1 MNRGGVLNQVLGGW
15 EFTETQTLQSGTP
28 FTVTFSGSPYQYL
41 PGASRPNIVT
51 TMAQA
56 TVPGWSIGPNR
67 FPTSAQNPYLNISSF
82 AYPAPFTPGDLGRN
96 TFEGPGLNWMQVSM
110 VKWWTV
116 KERYRFEVR
125 LDGYNWPL
133 EEPNYANPSSVY
145 NSGSP
150 GTFARMTG
158 VQGSF
163 SGAGAGRPNI
173 WIIGR
178 FEF

>member
-1 MNRGGVLNQVLGGW
+1 
-15 EFTETQTLQSGTP
+15 
-28 FTVTFSGSPYQYL
+28 
-41 PGASRPNIVT
+41 
-51 TMAQA
+51 
-56 TVPGWSIGPNR
+56 
-67 FPTSAQNPYLNISSF
+67 
-82 AYPAPFTPGDLGRN
+82 
-96 TFEGPGLNWMQVSM
+96 MQVSL

-116 KERYRFEVR
+116 KERYRFEIR

-133 EEPNYANPSSVY
+133 EEPNYANPSSTY

-163 SGAGAGRPNI
+163 SGAGAGRHNM

>member
-1 MNRGGVLNQVLGGW
+1 VLGGW
-15 EFTETQTLQSGTP
+15 ELTETETLQSGPP
-28 FTVTFSGSPYQYL
+28 FTVSFSNSPYKYL

-51 TMAQA
+51 TIPQA
-56 TVPGWSIGPNR
+56 TVQNWTIGPNR
-67 FPTSAQNPYLNISSF
+67 FPTSAQNPYLNMSSF
-82 AYPAPFTPGDLGRN
+82 AYPAAFTPGDLGRN
-96 TFEGPGLNWMQVSM
+96 TFEGPGLNWMQVSLA
-110 VKWWTV
+110 KWWTV
-116 KERYRFEVR
+116 KERYRFELR

-133 EEPNYANPSSVY
+133 EQPNYANPNAVY

-163 SGAGAGRPNI
+163 SGMGSGRPNL

-178 FEF
+178 FQF